1 VFHLTGLERL
11 ARGKRPSLVDPFVG
25 CKENVCCENGPWF
38 LDFVLQENSFK
49 NVLLM
54 VQPQQPEDVN

>member
-1 VFHLTGLERL
+1 MD
-11 ARGKRPSLVDPFVG
+11 KRPSLVDPFVG

-38 LDFVLQENSFK
+38 PDFVLQENSFK

-54 VQPQQPEDVN
+54 VQPQQPEDAN